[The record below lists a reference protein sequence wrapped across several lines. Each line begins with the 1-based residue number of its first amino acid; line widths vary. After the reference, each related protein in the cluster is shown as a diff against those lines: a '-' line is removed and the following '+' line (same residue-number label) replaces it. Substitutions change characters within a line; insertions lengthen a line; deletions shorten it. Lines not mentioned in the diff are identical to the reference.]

1 MENKFK
7 KSQVLVL
14 SLLAILLVIA
24 PLLSSSLRPT
34 YLYFITNLL
43 IIVLGAE
50 AGLLSLIFSKPLEEN
65 NNKIKNTTYVVPPTP
80 PHHQKPAGII
90 IASSS
95 EEASPLKI
103 TSHNVVVANINYNN
117 NKNEQ
122 VKHNGPAD
130 QTIIDISHTSSAS
143 EKKVKIAEKTRS
155 QKVVGSVKAAV
166 RVKKCP
172 SMPSLFFIGSGDHQ
186 KEEDFDGDIDGD
198 DDFVE
203 KKKEEEVGGEITGQ
217 ELFTKAE
224 TFIGNFY
231 KQLKM
236 QREDSWKKIHGFY
249 QRAF

>member
-65 NNKIKNTTYVVPPTP
+65 NNKIKNTT
-80 PHHQKPAGII
+80 
-90 IASSS
+90 
-95 EEASPLKI
+95 
-103 TSHNVVVANINYNN
+103 
-117 NKNEQ
+117 
-122 VKHNGPAD
+122 
-130 QTIIDISHTSSAS
+130 HTSSAS

-155 QKVVGSVKAAV
+155 QKVVGSVKAV

-172 SMPSLFFIGSGDHQ
+172 SMPSLFFIGSGDQQ
-186 KEEDFDGDIDGD
+186 KEEDFDEDIDGD
-198 DDFVE
+198 DDYVE